1 MHVLQYIAVVA
12 EDSDEA
18 MQNVESFLNSEMGG
32 NDYATNSWYDWFVI
46 GGGRFVDGD
55 PYESSPNH
63 IVSAYEAGNDVFTN
77 TVNGCLDSRKREFAD
92 YRASFDKSELDLNAK
107 LDSYTGNTD
116 YSFELYPLKKMI
128 DMLQGQWDYNS
139 YFFDMENHS
148 TNPKFIL
155 DKIEKDNKNIFLVP
169 VDFHF

>member
-18 MQNVESFLNSEMGG
+18 MSIVESRLEEELNPGL
-32 NDYATNSWYDWFVI
+32 SWYDWFVI
-46 GGGRFVDGD
+46 GGGRFVAGD

-63 IVSAYEAGNDVFTN
+63 IISAYEAGNDVFVKTIN
-77 TVNGCLDSRKREFAD
+77 DCIESRLREYRD
-92 YRASFDKSELDLNAK
+92 YQASLEKSEIDIKAK
-107 LDSYTGNTD
+107 LDSYTGVMD
-116 YSFELYPLKKMI
+116 YSFELYPLAKMI
-128 DMLQGQWDYNS
+128 DMLQGQWDYNAYYYDIDS
-139 YFFDMENHS
+139 YS
-148 TNPKFIL
+148 TNPKYML

>member
-18 MQNVESFLNSEMGG
+18 MQTVETFLNSEMGG

-46 GGGRFVDGD
+46 GGGRFVEGD

-63 IVSAYEAGNDVFTN
+63 IISAYEAGNDVFVK
-77 TVNGCLDSRKREFAD
+77 TVNDCIESRLREYRD
-92 YRASFDKSELDLNAK
+92 YQASFAKSEIDLNAK
-107 LDSYTGNTD
+107 LDSYTGVMD

-128 DMLQGQWDYNS
+128 DMLQGNWDYNAY
-139 YFFDMENHS
+139 YFDIDSFS
-148 TNPKFIL
+148 TNPKYMF

>member
-18 MQNVESFLNSEMGG
+18 MSLVESRLNEELNPGL
-32 NDYATNSWYDWFVI
+32 SWYDWFVI
-46 GGGRFVDGD
+46 GGGRFVEGD

-63 IVSAYEAGNDVFTN
+63 IISAYEAGNDVFVKTIN
-77 TVNGCLDSRKREFAD
+77 DCVESRLREYRD
-92 YRASFDKSELDLNAK
+92 YQASLEKSEIDIKAK
-107 LDSYTGNTD
+107 LDSYTGVMD
-116 YSFELYPLKKMI
+116 YSFELYPLAKMI
-128 DMLQGQWDYNS
+128 DMLQGQWDYNA
-139 YFFDMENHS
+139 YYYDIDTYS
-148 TNPKFIL
+148 TNPKYML